1 MVLRTTV
8 KVKIPYS
15 FQEGKT
21 TVERDEFSA
30 MGRVKFDVDSV
41 LSDLDKIADAKN
53 SDLMDYQ
60 LREQL
65 KKAFKK
71 IGRGLK

>member
-1 MVLRTTV
+1 MVLRTTL
-8 KVKIPYS
+8 KIKIPYS
-15 FQEGKT
+15 FQEGKA
-21 TVERDEFSA
+21 TVEKNEFSTK
-30 MGRVKFDVDSV
+30 GRVKFDVDSV
-41 LSDLDKIADAKN
+41 LSDLDKVANAKK
-53 SDLMDYQ
+53 SDFMDYQ